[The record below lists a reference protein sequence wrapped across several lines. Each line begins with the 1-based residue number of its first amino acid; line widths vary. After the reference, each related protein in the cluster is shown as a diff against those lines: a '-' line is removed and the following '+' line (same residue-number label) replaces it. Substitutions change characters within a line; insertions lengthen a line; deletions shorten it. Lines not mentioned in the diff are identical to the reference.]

1 VGLLLIKDALDFIMM
16 VILINLF
23 QLKTFCIHKVTPTV
37 KTNIVEFTVKL
48 VKIASNSLKKALNN

>member
-1 VGLLLIKDALDFIMM
+1 MKDALDFTMT

-37 KTNIVEFTVKL
+37 KKNIVEFIVNL
-48 VKIASNSLKKALNN
+48 GKIESNSLKKALNN